1 MEKTHDVE
9 NSSLDHN
16 ENCLCY
22 TLPFDSDKLN
32 EVKNLCIVN
41 ATMQQLNT
49 SYQKGRFNN
58 IPLSS
63 LNIRNP

>member
-1 MEKTHDVE
+1 MDKTRDIE
-9 NSSLDHN
+9 NSTLDHN

-22 TLPFDSDKLN
+22 TLLFGSDTLN
-32 EVKNLCIVN
+32 KVTNLYIVN

-49 SYQKGRFNN
+49 SYQKRRFNN

-63 LNIRNP
+63 LNIENP